1 MKKRALVTAAA
12 VLSVAALTA
21 CGGKKEVS
29 VATTTAE
36 TTAVTA
42 DTIAESSTDGQAEST
57 ASTDTLRVILNS
69 EPSNLD
75 PHNNT
80 RLTAW
85 AVQEEVFDKLV
96 TKDDDGNIVPD
107 LAIKWEQIDDKTTR
121 FYLRDDVTFHDG
133 TKLTADDVVFSLQR
147 ACEASGSKTFFIAFD
162 AENIKKVDDYTVDVA
177 TKEPFAAVLNYLASA
192 RGAILCK
199 SAVESKGDEEFGR
212 SPVGSGPFKFV
223 SWTTGDKI
231 VLERN
236 EEYWGDKPAYTNL
249 QFRFVT
255 EATNRAIEVETGGA
269 DIAYSIAANDAER
282 LQGNSDVSV
291 ITGPAYQYVYVS
303 MNMSD
308 ETLKDH
314 KVRQALTEAIDI
326 PSLVEA
332 VYGDSAQ
339 VADSYMSP
347 SVAYHVS
354 MEPKTYDPEDA
365 KKLLAEA
372 GYDDG
377 LELTIKM
384 AEDNNFSTMAEI
396 IQGMWAEVGVT
407 ANIESMEQATYLEKA
422 NAGEVQIGM
431 ASTNAVSGDPDNA
444 MMIWRTTAVNAI
456 QACDPKIDEYLNA
469 GASEFDTEKRA
480 EIYKEVQQYMWNQDY
495 AVPVCFP
502 NVTYATRSNV
512 SGLQCNPGSTP
523 DLAKVVLK

>member
-29 VATTTAE
+29 VATTVAE
-36 TTAVTA
+36 TTAAAA
-42 DTIAESSTDGQAEST
+42 DTTAESSTDGQAEST
-57 ASTDTLRVILNS
+57 ASADTLRVILNS

-85 AVQEEVFDKLV
+85 AVQEEIFDKLV

-107 LAIKWEQIDDKTTR
+107 LATKWEQIDDKTTR

-147 ACEASGSKTFFIAFD
+147 ACEASGSKTFYISFD
-162 AENIKKVDDYTVDVA
+162 PENIKKVDDYTVDVA

-282 LQGNSDVSV
+282 LQGNSDVNV

-314 KVRQALTEAIDI
+314 RVRQALTEAIDI

-332 VYGDSAQ
+332 VYGDSA
-339 VADSYMSP
+339 
-347 SVAYHVS
+347 
-354 MEPKTYDPEDA
+354 

-372 GYDDG
+372 GYGDG

-480 EIYKEVQQYMWNQDY
+480 EIYKEVQQYMWDQDY

>member
-1 MKKRALVTAAA
+1 MKKKMWLAAA
-12 VLSVAALTA
+12 VLSAFALTA
-21 CGGKKEVS
+21 CGGKKETS
-29 VATTTAE
+29 VTAAPAE
-36 TTAVTA
+36 TTAAAA
-42 DTIAESSTDGQAEST
+42 DSSAAATEDT
-57 ASTDTLRVILNS
+57 ASADTLRVILNS

-85 AVQEEVFDKLV
+85 AVQEEIFDKLV

-107 LAIKWEQIDDKTTR
+107 LATKWEQIDDRTTR
-121 FYLRDDVTFHDG
+121 FYLRDDVNFHDG
-133 TKLTADDVVFSLQR
+133 SKLTADDVVFSLQR
-147 ACEASGSKTFFIAFD
+147 ACESSGSKTFLISFD

-177 TKEPFAAVLNYLASA
+177 TKEPFAAVMNYLASA
-192 RGAILCK
+192 RGAILSK
-199 SAVESKGDEEFGR
+199 AAVENKGDEEFGR

-231 VLERN
+231 ILERN

-269 DIAYSIAANDAER
+269 DIAYSIAANDADR
-282 LQGNSDVSV
+282 LKDNSDVNV
-291 ITGPAYQYVYVS
+291 ITGPAYQFVYVS
-303 MNMSD
+303 LNMSD
-308 ETLKDH
+308 ETLKDQR
-314 KVRQALTEAIDI
+314 VRQALTEAIDI

-347 SVAYHVS
+347 SVLDHET
-354 MEPKTYDPEDA
+354 MEAKKYDPEDA
-365 KKLLAEA
+365 KKLLADA
-372 GYDDG
+372 GYADG
-377 LELTIKM
+377 LEVTIKL

-396 IQGMWAEVGVT
+396 VQGMWAEIGVT
-407 ANIESMEQATYLEKA
+407 ANIESMEQATYLEQA
-422 NAGEVQIGM
+422 NAGDVQIAM

-444 MMIWRTTAVNAI
+444 LMIWRTTAVNAI

-469 GASEFDTEKRA
+469 GASEFDAEKRA
-480 EIYKEVQQYMWNQDY
+480 EIYKEAQQYIWDQDY